1 MMLTIRPE
9 EWLGYMRSEY
19 LASFIREGGASIK
32 FCVPLDDA
40 ERGALE
46 DGLRQEAR
54 AHGYLFAAVNA
65 AETRVHL
72 TDQIFYRLAAQID
85 WRSLAHNV
93 LADLCRQNNFTPPD
107 SSAQDF
113 CHAVAARNP
122 IDPDAALM
130 LLRKSLSEHV
140 LHRADLAKDF
150 RVAMFALCHAQLTA
164 APYGAET
171 VRALSEWLT
180 GRNRNVSAVKDYGIF
195 NRITR
200 NNARHFI
207 ESLFRWVRIAGYPGT
222 VILMDIARLAVPR
235 NPRDDLNYYTAA
247 ALLDAY
253 EVLREFIDA
262 TDRLSGCLLV
272 VVPDATFLDE
282 DPWGRGIGRYQA
294 LKFRIFDEVHD
305 QRRVNPMGSLA
316 RLSMSEEGA
325 AR

>member
-9 EWLGYMRSEY
+9 EWLGYLRSEY

-32 FCVPLDDA
+32 FCVPLCA
-40 ERGALE
+40 EERGALG
-46 DGLRQEAR
+46 DGLRREAR
-54 AHGYLFAAVNA
+54 DQGYLLVEVNA
-65 AETRVHL
+65 AQTRVHL
-72 TDQIFYRLAAQID
+72 ADQIFYRLAEQID
-85 WRSLAHNV
+85 WKSLAYNV
-93 LADLCRQNNFTPPD
+93 LADLCRQNNFEPPD
-107 SSAQDF
+107 PSAAQF
-113 CHAVAARNP
+113 CHAVAERNP

-130 LLRKSLSEHV
+130 LLRKGLSDHV
-140 LHRADLAKDF
+140 LHRADLARDF
-150 RVAMFALCHAQLTA
+150 RAAMFAMCHAQLTG
-164 APYGAET
+164 APFGAET
-171 VRALSEWLT
+171 VRALSDWLT
-180 GRNRNVSAVKDYGIF
+180 GRNRSISAVKDYGIF
-195 NRITR
+195 TRISR

-207 ESLFRWVRIAGYPGT
+207 EALFKWVRIAGYPGT

-235 NPRDDLNYYTAA
+235 NPRDDLNYYSAA

-272 VVPDATFLDE
+272 VVPDVTFLDE
-282 DPWGRGIGRYQA
+282 DSSGRGIGRYQA

-325 AR
+325 VR